1 MEVIATKA
9 TEATRVTEVVKK
21 SYHKLFVWQSAHRF
35 LLMVYKMTEIFPK
48 TEMYGLTSQLRRAA
62 LSVPTNIVEG
72 HSKKTRPDFLRY
84 LDIAKASL
92 TETEYLLEVSFA
104 LGYLSK
110 DDYLSLE
117 SSRRET
123 GYLLYQFINS
133 MK

>member
-1 MEVIATKA
+1 MATEATKA
-9 TEATRVTEVVKK
+9 TEATEVGQK
-21 SYHKLFVWQSAHRF
+21 SYHKLVVWRAAHRF
-35 LLMVYKMTEIFPK
+35 LLTIYKMTEAFPK
-48 TEMYGLTSQLRRAA
+48 MEMYGLTSQLRRAA

-92 TETEYLLEVSFA
+92 TETEYLLEVAFA

-117 SSRRET
+117 SLRRET